1 VTGPSTDTYRT
12 VGVTRSTIRVK
23 RPAASI
29 RWAFRDAAGVSTHA
43 SPPGSYWYQI
53 GTVSGPRSCPAETDK
68 AAMCGS
74 AKNSS
79 RSRTDNLLSA
89 MPQSLSTA
97 TDNLAG
103 KNAERADRLV
113 LAGEAAERRAL
124 ARHVVLTT

>member
-1 VTGPSTDTYRT
+1 M
-12 VGVTRSTIRVK
+12 K

-29 RWAFRDAAGVSTHA
+29 SRAFRDPASVSTHA

-53 GTVSGPRSCPAETDK
+53 GTVSGPRSGPADTDK
-68 AAMCGS
+68 AAICGS

-89 MPQSLSTA
+89 MAQSLGTA

-103 KNAERADRLV
+103 RPCGGCASIS
-113 LAGEAAERRAL
+113 
-124 ARHVVLTT
+124 